1 MRVVTFDIETYGD
14 FGAGAKAYD
23 NMELTICCIHDSET
37 DTYDSFLKE
46 DLPRLWKILESTD
59 LLVGF
64 NSDHFDIPILNKYYP
79 GDLTKI
85 RSLDLLKEISEKL
98 GRRVRLDAIAEGTLG
113 TKKIASG
120 LEAMRWWREGNIKK
134 LREYCLKDVE
144 ITKKVLDYALANK
157 SLKFK
162 ELGIKKEVALDT
174 SKWLQAPAA
183 QSATLTKTLGF

>member
-1 MRVVTFDIETYGD
+1 MRVITFDIETYGD
-14 FGAGAKAYD
+14 FGSGAKALD

-37 DTYDSFLKE
+37 DSYDSFLKE
-46 DLPRLWKILESTD
+46 DLPRLWKIFESTD
-59 LLVGF
+59 LLVGY

-85 RSLDLLKEISEKL
+85 RSLDLLKEISLSL
-98 GRRVRLDAIAEGTLG
+98 GRRVRLDSIAEGTLG

-120 LEAMRWWREGNIKK
+120 LEAMRWWKEGNITK

-162 ELGIKKEVALDT
+162 ELGIKKAVKIDT
-174 SKWLQAPAA
+174 SKWMLRPAA
-183 QSATLTKTLGF
+183 TPLTKTLGF